1 MKVEP
6 KTLPGFME
14 LLPKDQILFN
24 QYIDIIKDV
33 YEKYGFL
40 PIDTPNIEL
49 SEILLAKAGGETEKQ
64 IYRFKK
70 GDNDLA
76 LRFDL
81 TVPTAKFVA
90 MYYNDIKFP
99 FKRYQIGRVYR
110 GEKPQ
115 QGRFREF
122 YQTDIDIIG
131 DGELSIINDAEI
143 QSIMYVLFKKMN
155 IGKFTIHMNN
165 RKVLNGYMSYLE
177 LPDKSV
183 EILRIIDKIN
193 KIGVQEVENEIIEL
207 GVDKDKA
214 NSIIK
219 FITINGNNSNV
230 IEQLKK
236 LEIDNEM
243 FVEGVNEL
251 ETVAKYMNA
260 FNVDE
265 DYYCIDLK
273 ISRGLDYY
281 TGTVFEAYLD
291 DYKDFPSLFGGG
303 RYENLAQNYTN
314 RKLPGVGVGMGITRL
329 FYALQKF
336 GIIKAEKKSIAKVVV
351 MCMNDEYEKCIYI
364 SNKLIEKNI
373 PTQIYYEDKKVKAKF
388 KYVDNLEI
396 PYVILIGEDEI
407 KNNVY
412 TLRDMKTGEQISLN
426 EDALI
431 NKLV

>member
-207 GVDKDKA
+207 GIDKDKA
-214 NSIIK
+214 NSILK

-236 LEIDNEM
+236 LE
-243 FVEGVNEL
+243 
-251 ETVAKYMNA
+251 
-260 FNVDE
+260 
-265 DYYCIDLK
+265 
-273 ISRGLDYY
+273 
-281 TGTVFEAYLD
+281 
-291 DYKDFPSLFGGG
+291 
-303 RYENLAQNYTN
+303 
-314 RKLPGVGVGMGITRL
+314 
-329 FYALQKF
+329 
-336 GIIKAEKKSIAKVVV
+336 
-351 MCMNDEYEKCIYI
+351 
-364 SNKLIEKNI
+364 
-373 PTQIYYEDKKVKAKF
+373 
-388 KYVDNLEI
+388 
-396 PYVILIGEDEI
+396 
-407 KNNVY
+407 
-412 TLRDMKTGEQISLN
+412 
-426 EDALI
+426 
-431 NKLV
+431 

>member
-177 LPDKSV
+177 LSDRSV

-207 GVDKDKA
+207 GIDKDKA
-214 NSIIK
+214 NSILK

>member
-24 QYIDIIKDV
+24 QYIDIIKEV

-219 FITINGNNSNV
+219 FITINGNNKNV
-230 IEQLKK
+230 IDQLKK
-236 LEIDNEM
+236 LQIDNDI
-243 FVEGVNEL
+243 FIEGVNEL

-265 DYYCIDLK
+265 NYYCIDLK

-303 RYENLAQNYTN
+303 RYDNLAQNYTN

-336 GIIKAEKKSIAKVVV
+336 GIIKAEKKSIAKVIV

-373 PTQIYYEDKKVKAKF
+373 STQIYYEDKKIKAKF